1 MTLKIL
7 WDSQRFSF
15 ISLWILV
22 EFDIFN
28 QVEILKDSLKILSK
42 ESLSQT
48 ALKDI
53 DYFKKNILLK
63 KKEKESSL
71 TQSVCYKSRA
81 RQPPPPP
88 YYIYLFS

>member
-1 MTLKIL
+1 MK
-7 WDSQRFSF
+7 
-15 ISLWILV
+15 
-22 EFDIFN
+22 FDIFN

-81 RQPPPPP
+81 RQPPP
-88 YYIYLFS
+88 ILYLFV